1 MSSTQVTAI
10 YIRSFYLNGQLEGD
24 LDRAEA
30 LAGRI
35 LKMCVAMGGS
45 LTGEH
50 GLGVEKKVYLP
61 DMFSEE
67 EIDCMKRLACRI

>member
-45 LTGEH
+45 SDRGARIRCR
-50 GLGVEKKVYLP
+50 
-61 DMFSEE
+61 EE
-67 EIDCMKRLACRI
+67 SLSSRHV